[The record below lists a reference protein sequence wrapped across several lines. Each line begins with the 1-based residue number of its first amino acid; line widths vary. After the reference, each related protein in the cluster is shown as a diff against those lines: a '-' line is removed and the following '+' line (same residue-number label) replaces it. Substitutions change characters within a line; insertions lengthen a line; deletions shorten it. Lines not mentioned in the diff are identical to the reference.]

1 VPREFSLLDA
11 LMPTMFL
18 AFLASVLVQTI
29 LDRIMGRCGLY
40 RHVWHPPLF
49 RVSVFACIFG
59 LFGLYLLR

>member
-1 VPREFSLLDA
+1 MPREFSLLDA

-18 AFLASVLVQTI
+18 AFLASVVVQVL
-29 LDRIMGRCGLY
+29 LDRILGWCGLY

-59 LFGLYLLR
+59 VFGLFVLR